1 MSEEISVVETS
12 LSPSAIGLQGDT
24 PKESNLLRE
33 IVETALLTAIIFL
46 VVNMIIG
53 RFRIESVSM
62 LPNLVEGE
70 YVIVDKVSY
79 SLHAPE
85 RGDIVVIK
93 RVGAPDLI
101 KRVIGL
107 PGETIEVHGGQT
119 FINGVALNEPYVAH
133 PPTYDL
139 PATTV
144 EPDRV
149 YVLGDNR
156 SNSQDSHIFGSI
168 SKEDLVGRAWIIYW
182 PPPNWQIVPHYTYA
196 VAAAQ

>member
-1 MSEEISVVETS
+1 MTEETS
-12 LSPSAIGLQGDT
+12 AIEAPSAESAVQGDT
-24 PKESNLLRE
+24 PKQSNLLRE

-46 VVNMIIG
+46 VVNLIIG

-79 SLHAPE
+79 AVRPPE

-93 RVGAPDLI
+93 RVGSPDLI

-107 PGETIEVHGGQT
+107 PGETIEVHSGQT

-139 PATTV
+139 AATTV
-144 EPDRV
+144 EPGRF

-156 SNSQDSHIFGSI
+156 SNSQDSHVFGSI
-168 SKEDLVGRAWIIYW
+168 AKEDIIGRAWIIYW
-182 PPPNWQIVPHYTYA
+182 PPPDWKIVPHYTYA
-196 VAAAQ
+196 AAAAQ

>member
-1 MSEEISVVETS
+1 VTEETSVVET
-12 LSPSAIGLQGDT
+12 PSAEPATQSDT
-24 PKESNLLRE
+24 PRQSNLLRE

-46 VVNMIIG
+46 VVNLIIG

-79 SLHAPE
+79 TLRPPE

-93 RVGAPDLI
+93 RVGSPDLI

-139 PATTV
+139 AATAV
-144 EPDRV
+144 EPGRF

-156 SNSQDSHIFGSI
+156 SNSQDSHVFGSI
-168 SKEDLVGRAWIIYW
+168 AKEDIIGRAWIIYW
-182 PPPNWQIVPHYTYA
+182 PPPDWKIVPHYTYA
-196 VAAAQ
+196 AAAAQ

>member
-1 MSEEISVVETS
+1 MTEETS
-12 LSPSAIGLQGDT
+12 AIEAPSAESAVQGDT
-24 PKESNLLRE
+24 PKQSNLLRE

-46 VVNMIIG
+46 VVNLIIG

-79 SLHAPE
+79 AVRLPE

-93 RVGAPDLI
+93 RVGSPDLI

-139 PATTV
+139 AATTV
-144 EPDRV
+144 EPGRF

-156 SNSQDSHIFGSI
+156 SNSQDSHVFGSI
-168 SKEDLVGRAWIIYW
+168 AKEDIIGRAWIIYW
-182 PPPNWQIVPHYTYA
+182 PPPDWKIVPHYTYA
-196 VAAAQ
+196 AAAAQ